1 MQRGD
6 KVNRFEELHQEAED
20 KNIDVID
27 YRFESNRIKG
37 LYCNGTIALK
47 HDIETTNEKGCVL
60 AEELGH
66 HYTTV
71 GDILDQSK
79 AVNRKQELHARAWA
93 YNKMIGLMGIV
104 KSYEQGCRSMH
115 ETAEFLNVTEEF
127 FQEALVYYK
136 NKYGIYTIVDNYI
149 IYFEP
154 SLGVGKLI

>member
-1 MQRGD
+1 M
-6 KVNRFEELHQEAED
+6 NIFEELHQEAED

-27 YRFESNRIKG
+27 YHFESNRIKG

-47 HDIETTNEKGCVL
+47 DNIPTTTEKGCVL

-79 AVNRKQELHARAWA
+79 AENRKQELHARAWA
-93 YNKMIGLMGIV
+93 YNKMIGLVGIV
-104 KSYEQGCRSMH
+104 KSYEQGCRSIH

-127 FQEALVYYK
+127 LQEALVYYK
-136 NKYGIYTIVDNYI
+136 SKYGVCTTVDNYI

-154 SLGVGKLI
+154 YLGVGKLFP